1 MGKPIIA
8 IDVDD
13 VLLPHFE
20 GLIAWY
26 NAEYGTN
33 LTTANNHPVD
43 ITPWGASSI
52 DEAVKR
58 VHSYFETEAFKNEK
72 PYDATG
78 PALDELDKNY
88 ELFIITG
95 RDEVIEDTTRDWLQT
110 YFPDVFKEVHFTS
123 QYSLVGKS
131 RSKAE
136 VTALLNADYFIDDN
150 LPAVTEVAAS
160 GVPSLLFGDYP
171 WNETDSLPGN
181 VTRVADWPAV
191 LKYFDGSAQG

>member
-1 MGKPIIA
+1 MSKPIIV

-13 VLLPHFE
+13 VLLPHF
-20 GLIAWY
+20 GCLIAWY

-33 LTTANNHPVD
+33 VTMAINHSVD
-43 ITPWGASSI
+43 VMAWGADSI
-52 DEAVKR
+52 EEAVHR
-58 VHSYFETEAFKNEK
+58 VHRYFETDTFKNEK
-72 PYDATG
+72 PYDEAG
-78 PALDELDKNY
+78 PALTELGQNY
-88 ELFIITG
+88 ELVIITG
-95 RDEVIEDTTRDWLQT
+95 RDEAIEDITRDWLQT

-123 QYSLVGKS
+123 LYSLVGKS